1 MSYTWGDIKLATL
14 QKMFAADGSTIV
26 NDESTKDYLA
36 GMPYAANEG
45 LVRLATAGKFITK
58 PISLNHMVAKNLI
71 PEQKALAITD
81 AKDVTF
87 TVGGGKS
94 IYLQYTG
101 YVIATVSGGDYE
113 SPNDVILP
121 DSWGKF
127 SESRGNLRND
137 SGSEIT
143 VHFHSDFPA
152 SIKNIAIYD
161 CYFPLDAEE
170 NAMVPE
176 YGQYIKYDLKA
187 LASDFYNLGENAI
200 AYEGGD
206 RVKYLSTT
214 DYYRESDHIL
224 VLPANMPGMYTIY
237 YHAYPAELTIDT
249 PDETVLAIDPD
260 LAVLLPL
267 YMAAALYM
275 DDDLAI
281 STTLRNQ
288 FEVGLEALTDT
299 SQYSGK
305 EKFESEWV

>member
-58 PISLNHMVAKNLI
+58 PISLNHMVAKNFI
-71 PEQKALAITD
+71 PEQTANALNDGRSFTFKAGAVKSFYFQYSGIGTCTISRENLTTTFDIDSYGKFTEYRANFD
-81 AKDVTF
+81 NDSNEEVTISF
-87 TVGGGKS
+87 TS
-94 IYLQYTG
+94 NYP
-101 YVIATVSGGDYE
+101 ATV
-113 SPNDVILP
+113 
-121 DSWGKF
+121 
-127 SESRGNLRND
+127 
-137 SGSEIT
+137 
-143 VHFHSDFPA
+143 
-152 SIKNIAIYD
+152 KNIALYD
-161 CYFPLDAEE
+161 TYFPEVDGVAL
-170 NAMVPE
+170 VPE
-176 YGQYIKYDLKA
+176 YGQYVKYDLKA

-237 YHAYPAELTIDT
+237 YHAYPAEITIDT